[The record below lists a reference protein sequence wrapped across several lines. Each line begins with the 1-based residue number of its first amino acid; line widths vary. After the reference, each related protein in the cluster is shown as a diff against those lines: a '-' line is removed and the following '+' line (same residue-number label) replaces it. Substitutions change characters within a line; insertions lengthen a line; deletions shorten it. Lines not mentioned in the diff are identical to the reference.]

1 MYVYKKQK
9 ENKNK
14 QQVRCMDC
22 NKILYTLT
30 PWIHAHRDIAVKIQQ
45 ATHKNKFGLLVLELR
60 LIVGCWRV
68 MNFIRHFILPSSR
81 RLTAPLLLR
90 QPSNGS
96 DYLQFHTKGA
106 VDTTTTTKTK
116 FGNNINDINNTEMD
130 TTIHSAGISEVH
142 DVPMSV
148 IKRPIPSVLDELKVQ
163 SLMDTIKSE
172 TGEDDVPPVDIL
184 WITGSK
190 GGNYY
195 FSFGGCHRFEAY
207 KRLNRSTIKAKLV
220 RSTLG
225 DLYHYM
231 GSSAPTNLM

>member
-1 MYVYKKQK
+1 
-9 ENKNK
+9 
-14 QQVRCMDC
+14 
-22 NKILYTLT
+22 
-30 PWIHAHRDIAVKIQQ
+30 
-45 ATHKNKFGLLVLELR
+45 
-60 LIVGCWRV
+60 

-81 RLTAPLLLR
+81 RLTAPTLPLLLR
-90 QPSNGS
+90 LPPNGS
-96 DYLQFHTKGA
+96 NLHLQFHTKEA
-106 VDTTTTTKTK
+106 TTTRAK
-116 FGNNINDINNTEMD
+116 FANNNSNSTEMD

-142 DVPMSV
+142 NVPMSV
-148 IKRPIPSVLDELKVQ
+148 IKRPIPSVLDEQKVQ
-163 SLMDTIKSE
+163 SLMDTIEAE

-207 KRLNRSTIKAKLV
+207 KRLNRTTIKAKLV

-231 GSSAPTNLM
+231 GSSAPTSLK